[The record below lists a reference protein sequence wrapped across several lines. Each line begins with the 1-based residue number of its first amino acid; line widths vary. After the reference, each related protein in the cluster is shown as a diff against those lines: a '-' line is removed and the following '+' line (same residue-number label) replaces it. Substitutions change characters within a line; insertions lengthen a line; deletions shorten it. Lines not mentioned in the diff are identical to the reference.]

1 MMSGGMFMFGFG
13 LIAMLLV
20 IGLPVALIV
29 VLIWALTRRGNSS
42 APVLAPVHQ
51 KRPVL
56 APALSPVNQSTTQVR
71 ACAHCGTALQADW
84 SHCPQCGAQV

>member
-1 MMSGGMFMFGFG
+1 MMFGSVFMLGFG

-29 VLIWALTRRGNSS
+29 VLIWAFTRRENSFIS
-42 APVLAPVHQ
+42 TPGLVHQ
-51 KRPVL
+51 NN
-56 APALSPVNQSTTQVR
+56 ASPRT
-71 ACAHCGTALQADW
+71 CLHCGTPLKVDW